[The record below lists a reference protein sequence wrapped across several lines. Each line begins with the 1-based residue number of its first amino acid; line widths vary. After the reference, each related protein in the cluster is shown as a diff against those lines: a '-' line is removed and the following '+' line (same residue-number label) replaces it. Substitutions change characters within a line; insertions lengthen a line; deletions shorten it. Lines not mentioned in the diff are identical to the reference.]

1 MFSRIL
7 RVHIIDGK
15 VFVYAQLPNT
25 ANEFFIYGE
34 NKKVCKV
41 AENVTLREG
50 LNEDLVYIDEEIRNK

>member
-1 MFSRIL
+1 MKYPI
-7 RVHIIDGK
+7 G
-15 VFVYAQLPNT
+15 N
-25 ANEFFIYGE
+25 GE